1 MLVINSKESTNAT
14 IAIVNQLGQV
24 ISSNAIALQ
33 AKENNFDLNVNAFEN
48 GIYTVI
54 ISTEL
59 GNVTR
64 RLVVQK

>member
-1 MLVINSKESTNAT
+1 MLVINSKENSIAT
-14 IAIVNQLGQV
+14 ISIVNQLGQLV
-24 ISSNAIALQ
+24 SLNNVTLS
-33 AKENNFDLNVNAFEN
+33 AKENNFDLNVNTFDN

>member
-1 MLVINSKESTNAT
+1 MMVINSKESTNAT

>member
-1 MLVINSKESTNAT
+1 
-14 IAIVNQLGQV
+14 VNQLGQLV
-24 ISSNAIALQ
+24 SLNNVTLS
-33 AKENNFDLNVNAFEN
+33 AKENNFDLNVNTFDN